1 MKAKLFQQISTKR
14 SKESFQTKN
23 KLNIIQFNRFNNV
36 CLRIRTKMI
45 KSKRRGVNL
54 KEEKEN
60 NKLKNED
67 VLKQVHKLF

>member
-45 KSKRRGVNL
+45 KSKRRGVSL